1 MNAARNTR
9 VFDSRRLR
17 ATRSAAR
24 GGDDN
29 TVSNARTIA
38 PRHET
43 GARGRGLLPRLAD
56 RVVLRVT
63 SRACFQNETRVFY
76 RSGSMFFL
84 FFSRLFSRPIP
95 CHPRGSKRRDSVA
108 FSFFGATR
116 GSARHNSHGHQH
128 RRLSP
133 TLHQQPCVKS
143 SPSTSARPVSR
154 PVTRAGSC
162 TASSTVSSLS
172 TSTTGN
178 TLFPGSF
185 ENCPFGLSELPRSP
199 RTEGREPRDARRTRW
214 LERRGTVLGNCPA
227 ATPPARSPND
237 VHRAARGPRDRS
249 READFP
255 V

>member
-9 VFDSRRLR
+9 GRDSRGLR
-17 ATRSAAR
+17 ATRSGPSGSHENPGPEREKHSCRHQSAR
-24 GGDDN
+24 N
-29 TVSNARTIA
+29 TQPS
-38 PRHET
+38 
-43 GARGRGLLPRLAD
+43 GRGLFSHTRLGASSARFQNRNTRYRSEID
-56 RVVLRVT
+56 TLFFPTVYPYGST
-63 SRACFQNETRVFY
+63 SREGNLAAMRP
-76 RSGSMFFL
+76 
-84 FFSRLFSRPIP
+84 LFS
-95 CHPRGSKRRDSVA
+95 
-108 FSFFGATR
+108 FLGATR
-116 GSARHNSHGHQH
+116 ARARHNSHGHQH